1 MRVQRER
8 LGWPAAI
15 LLLAACVLAGCVLAG
30 CGGGG
35 GGDGAQASSDSGSA
49 VASAEGNAAQ
59 GETDS
64 TAAPKPKRKR
74 KPISV
79 NVADVTRDRLVHS
92 VLAEGRLRARK
103 QTEIKTEL
111 SGKLDRLLVDEGEAV
126 RAGQLIAV
134 LDQREY
140 LAALGEARA
149 RHLTA
154 LSELAVNLE
163 LKQSGEVDQSA
174 LADYQVRVDKLRDD
188 FKSGRVDHD
197 EFAARSLELELSAL
211 KEGAFRR
218 DVLEAR
224 TGFAEAH
231 AAEERAL
238 LNLERTEIIAPF
250 PGTITGLDLV
260 RGERV
265 AAGQILCRLINT
277 RDLEAEVYVL
287 ESDLGNLQVDY
298 PALLTITAV
307 EQTLPVRVNVVSP
320 DVDVISRT
328 CRVLFRFQNDSRCIR
343 PGMFVRAEIATQM
356 IEGRLLV
363 PKEAVLVRDKRD
375 LVFKVDED
383 NRAIW
388 IYVDTGLRN
397 EHYVEITG
405 VAAGQTLEAGDR
417 VVVSDHLTLAHEAA
431 VKVRKTVTPDD
442 PWRTHFASEEG

>member
-1 MRVQRER
+1 VRVQRER

-15 LLLAACVLAGCVLAG
+15 LLLAACVLAG

-49 VASAEGNAAQ
+49 VASAEGSGAE

-64 TAAPKPKRKR
+64 TAAPKPKRK

-79 NVADVTRDRLVHS
+79 NVAEVTRDRLVHS

-126 RAGQLIAV
+126 RADQLIAV
-134 LDQREY
+134 LDQREDR
-140 LAALGEARA
+140 AALGEARA
-149 RHLTA
+149 RHLPA

-174 LADYQVRVDKLRDD
+174 LADYQVRVNKLRDD

-265 AAGQILCRLINT
+265 TAGQILCRLVNT

-287 ESDLGNLQVDY
+287 ESDLGSLQVDY

-356 IEGRLLV
+356 IEGCLLV

-442 PWRTHFASEEG
+442 PWRTHFAPEEG